1 MQRSYDVAATPSA
14 GLLQLARLKAGIS
27 QAEMARRAGV
37 AVTMISAYERGRR
50 QPTLPTLMRLLR
62 AAGFE
67 LRMNLAPQDSHDETL
82 AELESRRSRSERVRR
97 DRQIQDWRDAVHLD

>member
-1 MQRSYDVAATPSA
+1 MAATPAA

-27 QAEMARRAGV
+27 QAEVARRAGV

-82 AELESRRSRSERVRR
+82 AALESGRSRTERARR
-97 DRQIQDWRDAVHLD
+97 DRQIQDWRDAVP

>member
-1 MQRSYDVAATPSA
+1 MKRSYDIAPTPAA

-27 QAEMARRAGV
+27 QAEMAQRAGV

-50 QPTLPTLMRLLR
+50 QPTLPTLTRLLQ

-67 LRMNLAPQDSHDETL
+67 LRMNLALQDSHDETL
-82 AELESRRSRSERVRR
+82 AVLESRRSRPERARR
-97 DRQIQDWRDAVHLD
+97 DRQIQDWRDAVPLD